1 LLPFL
6 LSLLQKMASKKLFDA
21 WIRDVIR
28 PDLDRVRRGI
38 DARIDVNKRDRSDSS
53 ALDYAVRMG
62 NLDIIKILIDSKANP
77 NRKDKK
83 GNTPLHAAATTG
95 DPMIIV
101 MLLNA
106 KANVQQKNDD
116 RSTPLQLAHS
126 RKHKHIAELLMKAG
140 AYLIAENKIGRG
152 LDDSKRI
159 NLEAKTYTP
168 TKTTADIYKGEKST
182 QEKSWPQ
189 KTADW
194 LKSRFIFGRGKLSA
208 GEIKATRSRFSVAKI
223 LLLGAGESGKSTL
236 YKQALMNFGE
246 GFDSSDRM
254 CYKSAMCLNAI
265 TSIRRVVEYASTKEE
280 YKAAFAND
288 EMQECVQLVR
298 QVELLDQRSFNA
310 VSESIKR
317 LWENPVIQKAF
328 SVYYHQEARHC
339 SLQPYFLDKVQ
350 TIALPDYVP
359 TFEDILRTRMRST
372 GICETVCV
380 IEGTVCRIL
389 LTGGQRSERRK
400 WHHTFGGVTFV
411 IFMASMS
418 GYNQVLFEDGQ
429 TNRLVEDLEVFE
441 NVVNSEWFKSTP
453 ILLLLNMKDL
463 FAEKLKRVPL
473 TVCPAF
479 ANNMCELDDGKSQ
492 DYRSCLRCIKNKFLK
507 QDKQYR
513 EEGKTRVKI
522 RFTNAVDSDEIAGIY
537 SELMMGNKQFERKTT
552 VQVRDRWKQIMQTIE
567 TDLRSV
573 RMLHTDILAATGIKN
588 ELLNAE
594 IYSDEYVRQDVWE
607 LAISDF

>member
-6 LSLLQKMASKKLFDA
+6 LSLLQKMASEKLFDA

-359 TFEDILRTRMRST
+359 TFEDILRTCCLTYAGVETKCVIGR
-372 GICETVCV
+372 TVCK
-380 IEGTVCRIL
+380 IFLGAAGR
-389 LTGGQRSERRK
+389 GRRK
-400 WHHTFGGVTFV
+400 HLMIYEDVTFV
-411 IFMASMS
+411 IVMASMS
-418 GYNQVLFEDGQ
+418 GYNQFYDEKTD
-429 TNRLVEDLEVFE
+429 RLVYDLELFE
-441 NVVNSEWFKSTP
+441 NVVNSEWCKSTP